1 MTCAR
6 SRRCDRRNSVCAGT
20 HGPWLGGFALT
31 GTLLSFGIFIF
42 LRALITNGQ
51 PEKLHSLARARFKSA
66 PTFWSRIIWRVS
78 FVATCA
84 AMRYGIL
91 ALHVCAPGSGRP
103 GRSQRELYWISL
115 VVKMRHLLGSSEAA
129 AATA

>member
-6 SRRCDRRNSVCAGT
+6 SRRCVSANSVCAGT
-20 HGPWLGGFALT
+20 QGPWLGGIALT

-78 FVATCA
+78 FVATRA

-91 ALHVCAPGSGRP
+91 ALVYALPEVVVLAAVSANV
-103 GRSQRELYWISL
+103 YWISL